1 MDSILTQLISLTTP
15 GPLTYVMLCGYTFI
29 YIVGVE
35 NIRAYCSLK
44 VQRLKE
50 KIDEEEI
57 IELEKQALLKEL
69 HEQIDFWLESYRIYT
84 MGKLIHDKDILD
96 GRVEDILRKQQEFK
110 KFMEAKESMLLKRRL
125 EKKAN
130 KSSSQTESTGFF

>member
-44 VQRLKE
+44 VQSLKE

-69 HEQIDFWLESYRIYT
+69 HEQIDFWLKSYRIYT
-84 MGKLIHDKDILD
+84 MDKLIHDKDILD

-110 KFMEAKESMLLKRRL
+110 KIMEAKESVLLKRRL

-130 KSSSQTESTGFF
+130 KSSSQTESTDLF